1 MKEFDYIILGGG
13 LSGLSLAYE
22 LNRQG
27 CLKNNTLAILEKR
40 KKYQKDKMWSYWDFN
55 NNKFKSCIE
64 KSWNFFD
71 ITYNQQS
78 ISLSCLKSP
87 YRSINSQKFYKF
99 IINNLNKNKNIHL
112 IKNTKI
118 LSVKKNIITTP
129 NQTYKTKYI
138 FDSLIAKK
146 EKSKMYQHFYGCEI
160 ESKENIFNSAS
171 VQLMDFDCE
180 QNNGLHFFYVLPFSK
195 KRALIE
201 TTWYSKK
208 IKEKYKYKEEIS
220 RYLLKRKISGKIK
233 YEEIGAI
240 PLRHFPLNDS
250 SLNHI
255 KIGTAG
261 NMTRISTGYTF
272 QAIQAF
278 SENLAKQLKLSGTI
292 NLPLIRSF
300 KYKFLDQ
307 ILLSV
312 IERNHK
318 VMPKIFFHLFRNNTS
333 KTVINFL
340 SDRSSF
346 IEDLKIIISM
356 PKLIFLQNF
365 FIFLYKSIVKTINK

>member
-78 ISLSCLKSP
+78 ISLSCLRSP

-138 FDSLIAKK
+138 FDSLIVKK

-160 ESKENIFNSAS
+160 ESKKNIFNSAS

-233 YEEIGAI
+233 YEEIGVI